1 MQVNQFKTAAEELKS
16 LGETSSSKREQT
28 LLELLGKASN
38 FYEDTIGILSGI
50 FRLSEF
56 VGKGSLEREFFSFL
70 AKVLI
75 EESRCENAS
84 VFLVTGDRII
94 LKAAHGV
101 LNAIGNKEVS
111 MELGHGVAGMC
122 AKEGTTVLVTDT
134 SECEFFELRPDSKVA
149 VGSLLCVPIREGK
162 KTVGVFNLSHSNK
175 HFFTTHH
182 VRMFELLGLIVGQLT
197 TLVGLYE
204 LFHHEY
210 ADLQTLMK
218 EKDQTLRDITTRY
231 KAIVDAT
238 DEMIILLQGDAVL
251 FINQALKQRLE
262 AIPKHIQEIFDAGS
276 TENLMRH
283 CSRLPE
289 GESIEF
295 DLSVEIG
302 RQHRI
307 IGQFFVRNLQPEQ
320 YLIIVKDI
328 SLKRHLE
335 QRSMQ
340 NEKLTSLGLLT
351 SGIAHE
357 LNNKLTPILGF
368 AELIETASLSPSD
381 QKRFALMMSSAEAA
395 KNIVESLLSF
405 SRNLPP
411 EKTGFDMLSA
421 IDRVVN
427 LYASTLTKKEIS
439 IVHEK
444 SREPLYV
451 KADMNCIEQVLVNLI
466 NNAIDA
472 ISDTRGTIT
481 IRPFARDGYVHV
493 QVEDSGPG
501 IPETI
506 MPKIFDPFFTTKTMD
521 KGTGLGLSICYG
533 ILQDH
538 KGEITIENTGHGT
551 LAQIKLPAS
560 TCAEPLPAPSNT
572 PSVPRGEALEDHT
585 RQYRIMVVEDE
596 EELQHL
602 MTDALTPLFDV
613 HCYPNGREACN
624 NIDTCGWDLIISD
637 LRMPEMDGM
646 ELYREV
652 LKRNPGL
659 EKRFLFV
666 TGDTYDREVKQFLE
680 ETGVTY
686 IRKPFRIKEF
696 REIVHGKV
704 GE

>member
-1 MQVNQFKTAAEELKS
+1 MANQFKTAAEEFKTLS
-16 LGETSSSKREQT
+16 EATSSKREQT
-28 LLELLGKASN
+28 LLDLLAKASN

-84 VFLVTGDRII
+84 VFLVTGDRIT
-94 LKAAHGV
+94 LKAAHGMF
-101 LNAIGNKEVS
+101 NTDGNKEVT
-111 MELGHGVAGMC
+111 MALGHGVAGKC
-122 AKEGTTVLVTDT
+122 AQDGTTMLVTDT
-134 SECEFFELRPDSKVA
+134 SECEFFELRPDSKVTI
-149 VGSLLCVPIREGK
+149 GSLLCVPIREGK
-162 KTVGVFNLSHSNK
+162 RTVGVFNLSHSNK

-204 LFHHEY
+204 LFNHEY

-218 EKDQTLRDITTRY
+218 AKDQTLRDITTRY

-238 DEMIILLQGDAVL
+238 DEMIILLQGEGII
-251 FINQALKQRLE
+251 FINHALKRMLD
-262 AIPKHIQEIFDAGS
+262 AIPEHIQDIFDPVS
-276 TENLMRH
+276 TESLKQH

-289 GESIEF
+289 GGTAEF

-302 RQHRI
+302 RGHRI
-307 IGQFFVRNLQPEQ
+307 IGQFFIRHLQPEQ
-320 YLIIVKDI
+320 CLIIVKDI

-368 AELIETASLSPSD
+368 AELIETATLSPGD
-381 QKRFALMMSSAEAA
+381 QKRFALMMSSANAA

-411 EKTGFDMLSA
+411 EKTGFDMLTA
-421 IDRVVN
+421 IERVIN
-427 LYASTLTKKEIS
+427 LYSSTLTKKEIT
-439 IVHEK
+439 IAHEK
-444 SREPLYV
+444 AREPLYV

-472 ISDTRGTIT
+472 IGDASGTIA
-481 IRPFARDGYVHV
+481 IRPFARDGYIHV
-493 QVEDSGPG
+493 QIEDSGPG

-560 TCAEPLPAPSNT
+560 SCLEPLPAPSST
-572 PSVPRGEALEDHT
+572 PSVPKGEPLEN
-585 RQYRIMVVEDE
+585 RAGKCQIMVVEDE

-602 MTDALTPLFDV
+602 MIDALTPYFDV

-624 NIDTCGWDLIISD
+624 NLNTCAWDLIISD

-652 LKRNPGL
+652 LKRTPRL

-680 ETGVTY
+680 ETGVAY

-696 REIVHGKV
+696 REIVHSKV
-704 GE
+704 VE